1 MSAAIARFLAMGG
14 YAQYVW
20 PAFAVATL
28 VLGGLLGQSLATY
41 RRRKRALD
49 ALERARPRRARR

>member
-1 MSAAIARFLAMGG
+1 MTGAITHVLAMGG

-20 PAFAVATL
+20 PAFAVAVA

-41 RRRKRALD
+41 RRRQRELD
-49 ALERARPRRARR
+49 ALERTRPRRGRR